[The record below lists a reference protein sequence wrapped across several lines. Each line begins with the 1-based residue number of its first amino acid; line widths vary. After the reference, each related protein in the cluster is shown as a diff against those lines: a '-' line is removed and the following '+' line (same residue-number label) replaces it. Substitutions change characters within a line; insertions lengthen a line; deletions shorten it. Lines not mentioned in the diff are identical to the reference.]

1 MFECNDKDN
10 NLLLI
15 LGIGIIVLIL
25 LKLFY
30 SNNDKVKKQYR
41 NLNYENNYEYFE
53 PDTKDKKYTKDYVSN
68 DQPSQIMQVMQ
79 PQTQKQAAQIQ
90 TQTQTAQ
97 MQTQSQAALI
107 QAAQLLAAQKQTAQ
121 SQLQSAQSQ
130 LQSAQSQSAQSQSQ
144 VQSQAQLLAQTQT
157 QQNKQISITVPI
169 IDDTIF
175 NPNKIEFDYGDAN
188 NNNYTLEK
196 GNENTKQ
203 KKLNSND
210 LLPVKSDSDQKWFE
224 NPDVGIK
231 IEDANLLSDAV
242 QKVGVDTVGQTRKN
256 PSYDIRG
263 TVPCP
268 KFQISPW
275 NNSTTEP
282 DYNLKSLY

>member
-30 SNNDKVKKQYR
+30 SNKDTEKKQYR
-41 NLNYENNYEYFE
+41 NLNYENNYEDFE
-53 PDTKDKKYTKDYVSN
+53 TDNKYIKDFVPAN
-68 DQPSQIMQVMQ
+68 QLSQLQLLQ
-79 PQTQKQAAQIQ
+79 PQTQPQSLLEAAQSLMQNQPQ
-90 TQTQTAQ
+90 TLMQSAQ
-97 MQTQSQAALI
+97 SLLQSPSQSQSQTQSQAAQI
-107 QAAQLLAAQKQTAQ
+107 QAQAQ
-121 SQLQSAQSQ
+121 SQAQLQAQS
-130 LQSAQSQSAQSQSQ
+130 QSQSQ
-144 VQSQAQLLAQTQT
+144 VQSQAQSQAQSQS
-157 QQNKQISITVPI
+157 QQNKQISISVPI
-169 IDDTIF
+169 IDDSIF

-188 NNNYTLEK
+188 NLNYTLDTGDIK
-196 GNENTKQ
+196 NKQ
-203 KKLNSND
+203 EKLNSSD
-210 LLPVKSDSDQKWFE
+210 LLPTKSDQKWFE